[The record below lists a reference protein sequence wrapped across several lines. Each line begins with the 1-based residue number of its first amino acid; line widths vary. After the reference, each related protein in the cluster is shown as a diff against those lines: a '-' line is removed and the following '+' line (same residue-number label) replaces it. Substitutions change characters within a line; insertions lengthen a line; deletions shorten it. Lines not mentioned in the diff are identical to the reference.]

1 MLSIHNCFWSCVS
14 NTVERSRFDTIG
26 TAGPEKLPM
35 SHLTVDH
42 SESGMT
48 IKKLHVHSRF
58 WRSTQ
63 GHQAILK
70 PIRTVAAKILVMHVN
85 SNKLV
90 YYRQQKH
97 LWSQNLPGI
106 CPLCHPYPPHMDRTM
121 FLMSVLCC
129 HFQSWVLLRG
139 GQRVHGRC
147 DWFMIRCG
155 VRVERWRT
163 CGTWT
168 LPVHDFVQCISWI
181 KWCGAERRA
190 YKRRVSQH
198 MLSKKGS
205 SLTSSYPTLRS
216 PLVWS
221 CSHVSLASVISLWRR
236 RWDLGWT
243 ASR

>member
-26 TAGPEKLPM
+26 MAGPEKLPM

-48 IKKLHVHSRF
+48 IKKLHVHSCF

-90 YYRQQKH
+90 YYRQQKR

-106 CPLCHPYPPHMDRTM
+106 FPLCHLYPPHMDRTM

-129 HFQSWVLLRG
+129 HFWSWVLLAE
-139 GQRVHGRC
+139 GQRVCGCC
-147 DWFMIRCG
+147 DWFMIRCV
-155 VRVERWRT
+155 VRMERWCT
-163 CGTWT
+163 VLFHSIW
-168 LPVHDFVQCISWI
+168 Q
-181 KWCGAERRA
+181 
-190 YKRRVSQH
+190 
-198 MLSKKGS
+198 
-205 SLTSSYPTLRS
+205 
-216 PLVWS
+216 
-221 CSHVSLASVISLWRR
+221 
-236 RWDLGWT
+236 
-243 ASR
+243 